1 VNAGLM
7 RRCAGRAERGVVRAR
22 SAVDADAQTGI
33 PLGIARDALRRAQR
47 STWRHGV
54 SRRHQLR
61 AMRMPIGVCEA
72 GVRTVRIDGS

>member
-1 VNAGLM
+1 M
-7 RRCAGRAERGVVRAR
+7 RRCAGRVERGVVHAR

-33 PLGIARDALRRAQR
+33 LLGIARDALRRVQR
-47 STWRHGV
+47 SSCRHDV

-61 AMRMPIGVCEA
+61 AMRMLVGVCEA